1 MAANRDDD
9 DGAVGYGRPPRA
21 ARFKRGQSGNP
32 AGRPRKDRGQSAIA
46 ARVLGETQRLAGQPK
61 GARVRFKTLEI
72 VVMTMKQMA
81 IAGQNAAATLYTSY
95 MERYSRPAPP
105 EHPVGYLVVPEV
117 LTEEEWEARY
127 TPKDD
132 PPDEPEAAE

>member
-1 MAANRDDD
+1 MADETDND
-9 DGAVGYGRPPRA
+9 AVGYGRPPRA
-21 ARFKRGQSGNP
+21 TRFKKGQSGNP
-32 AGRPRKDRGQSAIA
+32 LGRPRKTKGQRAIA

-72 VVMTMKQMA
+72 VVMTMKQLGV
-81 IAGQNAAATLYTSY
+81 AGHRAAATLYTDFI
-95 MERYSRPAPP
+95 ERYSRPAPP

-127 TPKDD
+127 TPNDD

>member
-1 MAANRDDD
+1 MADDRDDD

-21 ARFKRGQSGNP
+21 TRFKKGQSGNP
-32 AGRPRKDRGQSAIA
+32 TGRPRKTKGQRAIA

-72 VVMTMKQMA
+72 VVMTMKQLA
-81 IAGQNAAATLYTSY
+81 VAGPKAAAMLYTSY
-95 MERYSRPAPP
+95 LEHYSRPAPP

-117 LTEEEWEARY
+117 LTEEEWEERY